1 MDQERPRKKS
11 RGMEPYAPPPA
22 AGAPP
27 VRANGEGAAQLA
39 LVQYMAWY
47 T

>member
-1 MDQERPRKKS
+1 MDRASRKKS
-11 RGMEPYAPPPA
+11 RGMEPYAPPPRL
-22 AGAPP
+22 GP
-27 VRANGEGAAQLA
+27 RRLGEREDAAQLA